1 MPQLAIFLLGV
12 ATTSALRIPSIPTP
26 AAAASALALSPLV
39 AAPAFADVAHG
50 DVVLHPDLGAAAIG
64 LVAGVVFVGAASN
77 AALHYGDDEGC
88 LIHEQHEICGRL
100 SEGGECVLS
109 KTGQWV
115 CA

>member
-1 MPQLAIFLLGV
+1 M
-12 ATTSALRIPSIPTP
+12 
-26 AAAASALALSPLV
+26 
-39 AAPAFADVAHG
+39 
-50 DVVLHPDLGAAAIG
+50 LHPDLGAAAIG